1 MGDPNPK
8 PREPLTGRTWR
19 QQLPG
24 FRSAVF
30 FAGASAFVFLGFGL
44 TLAALTT
51 RVTFV
56 AEYTVTRRQPSPQ
69 GLDLAFVIVCKQPA
83 MWTRVMSGGLMINVP
98 CTLLESMVVLP
109 GLLTDDDAPVSNI
122 SGIAHAE
129 LDGTWFMRPYV
140 IPAVSPPQFT
150 SLICVVT
157 ITIMSFVVGL
167 LTLQQAHGQSLT
179 PGGLSTCGHMSACCL
194 ASLNMLMAVLCL
206 LYFAYRVF
214 QCDEDELIAYSDPRN
229 PLGQNCFDS
238 CLHGGEG
245 NNDGVCQDGGPGSA
259 TGICALGSD
268 CSDCGIRHIPQ
279 TISCLQ
285 YEEVQA
291 SYPHILSL
299 GPTSANPY
307 PDKQMIAA
315 GVFFTVAAVLCVAS
329 SYRSLDPYL
338 CPCLVSPAVEGSGGQ
353 SSPTERTPLHDDK
366 STAASKQLANS
377 LLAGEAAMLPDEHLD
392 R

>member
-1 MGDPNPK
+1 
-8 PREPLTGRTWR
+8 
-19 QQLPG
+19 
-24 FRSAVF
+24 
-30 FAGASAFVFLGFGL
+30 
-44 TLAALTT
+44 
-51 RVTFV
+51 
-56 AEYTVTRRQPSPQ
+56 
-69 GLDLAFVIVCKQPA
+69 
-83 MWTRVMSGGLMINVP
+83 MINVP

-238 CLHGGEG
+238 KPVPRASQLSVGRSVGRSVSLPLTCFS
-245 NNDGVCQDGGPGSA
+245 GV
-259 TGICALGSD
+259 
-268 CSDCGIRHIPQ
+268 R
-279 TISCLQ
+279 
-285 YEEVQA
+285 
-291 SYPHILSL
+291 
-299 GPTSANPY
+299 
-307 PDKQMIAA
+307 
-315 GVFFTVAAVLCVAS
+315 
-329 SYRSLDPYL
+329 R
-338 CPCLVSPAVEGSGGQ
+338 
-353 SSPTERTPLHDDK
+353 
-366 STAASKQLANS
+366 
-377 LLAGEAAMLPDEHLD
+377 LLAWW
-392 R
+392 RRQQ